1 MNEIDSLLSQV
12 EAIEKRG
19 AVTGL
24 NFIANASSSN
34 YGVGFIHMKP
44 PGKRG
49 RVSKVEDVMASD
61 KSKAKRNKRS
71 TGFSVSVSHRAGF
84 WKHKRF

>member
-1 MNEIDSLLSQV
+1 MNEIDNLLSQV

-49 RVSKVEDVMASD
+49 L
-61 KSKAKRNKRS
+61 
-71 TGFSVSVSHRAGF
+71 
-84 WKHKRF
+84 